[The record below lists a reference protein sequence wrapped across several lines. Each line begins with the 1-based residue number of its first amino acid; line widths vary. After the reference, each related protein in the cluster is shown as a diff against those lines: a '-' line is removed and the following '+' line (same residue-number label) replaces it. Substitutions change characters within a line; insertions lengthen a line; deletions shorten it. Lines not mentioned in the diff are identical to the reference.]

1 MKRARFTEEQI
12 IAVLKEHEAG
22 AKTADLAR
30 KHGVSE
36 ATIYN
41 WKAKFGGMDVSEA
54 KRLRALEEENA
65 KLKKLLAE
73 QMLDAAALR
82 ELLFKK
88 MVGPAAKRAAIAH
101 LQAVMSLSE
110 RRACSIVGADR
121 KMIRYRSSR
130 PPDAVLRG
138 RLRDL
143 ANERRRFGYR
153 RLFVLLRREGE
164 PSGINRIYRLYREEG
179 LTVRKRRARRKA
191 VGTRAPI
198 LVEARPNARWSLDFV
213 HDQFANG
220 RRFRILNIVDDV
232 TKECLGAIPE
242 TSVSGRRVAREL
254 TAIVQRRGKPGMI
267 VSDHGTEFTCN
278 AMLAWCKDAA
288 IDWHFITPGKPMQ
301 NGFVESF
308 NGRMRDELLNE
319 TLFFDLDDARAKIA
333 NWVADY
339 NLQRPHSSLKYLTPA
354 AYAAHLTATDDRL
367 RNPDQLRRSSVAPS
381 HAVPAMCRSRAAA
394 KLRQD

>member
-12 IAVLKEHEAG
+12 IAVLKEHGAG
-22 AKTADLAR
+22 ATTADLAR

-41 WKAKFGGMDVSEA
+41 WKAKFGGMEASEA
-54 KRLRALEEENA
+54 KRLKSLEDENA

-88 MVGPAAKRAAIAH
+88 MVGPAAKRAAVAH
-101 LQAVMSLSE
+101 LKAVMGLSE
-110 RRACSIVGADR
+110 RRACTIVDADR
-121 KMIRYRSSR
+121 RMVRYRSCR
-130 PPDAVLRG
+130 PPDTDLRA

-143 ANERRRFGYR
+143 AHARRRFGYR

-164 PSGINRIYRLYREEG
+164 PSGINRIHRIYREEG

-191 VGTRAPI
+191 MGCRAPI
-198 LVEARPNARWSLDFV
+198 LVEAKPNARWSLDFV

-232 TKECLGAIPE
+232 TKECLGAIPD
-242 TSVSGRRVAREL
+242 TSISGRRVAREL
-254 TAIVQRRGKPGMI
+254 TTIVARRGKPGLI
-267 VSDHGTEFTCN
+267 VSDNGTELTCN
-278 AMLAWCKDAA
+278 AMLAWCKETG
-288 IDWHFITPGKPMQ
+288 IDWHFIAPGKPMQ

-319 TLFFDLDDARAKIA
+319 TLFFDLNDTRTKLAA
-333 NWVADY
+333 WVADY
-339 NLQRPHSSLKYLTPA
+339 NGERPHSSLQYLTPA
-354 AYAAHLTATDDRL
+354 AYAASLTATDARL
-367 RNPDQLRRSSVAPS
+367 RNPDQLRRSSVAP
-381 HAVPAMCRSRAAA
+381 PAPLGVQTTETLTAAG
-394 KLRQD
+394 